1 MKKISFF
8 KIYIPIIS
16 ILVIIL
22 CILAV
27 KLNEKNSNIINT
39 TESNIKFMEEYT
51 SLNGKTD
58 ELGNNYNDV
67 SITNDNIYY
76 YANENEIIEL
86 LKSGTGVIYFGYP
99 TDNYSRNI
107 VDILNEVVS
116 EYGYDKIYY
125 YNIKPIMSS
134 VVIDNDNKVVLNKG
148 NAFYYELLSILNDFL
163 NYYTVLDNN
172 NEEVILEEKKIEVPS
187 VIFVKEGKITE
198 VVDNIEDKEELKE
211 IYKENLEK

>member
-1 MKKISFF
+1 MKNLSFF

-22 CILAV
+22 CFLAL
-27 KLNEKNSNIINT
+27 KLDEKNNNIINT
-39 TESNIKFMEEYT
+39 TASNIKFMEEYT

-58 ELGNNYNDV
+58 ELGNAYSEVLLDSN
-67 SITNDNIYY
+67 NIYY

-86 LKSGTGVIYFGYP
+86 LKSGTGVIYLGYP
-99 TDNYSRNI
+99 TNNYSRNI

-116 EYGYDKIYY
+116 EYDYDKIYY

-163 NYYTVLDNN
+163 DYYTVLDNN

-187 VIFVKEGKITE
+187 VIFVKEGKITG

>member
-1 MKKISFF
+1 MKNLSFF

-22 CILAV
+22 CFLAL
-27 KLNEKNSNIINT
+27 KLDEKNNNIINT
-39 TESNIKFMEEYT
+39 TASNIKFMEEYT

-58 ELGNNYNDV
+58 ELGNAYFEVLLDSN
-67 SITNDNIYY
+67 NIYY

-86 LKSGTGVIYFGYP
+86 LKSGTGVIYLGYP
-99 TDNYSRNI
+99 TNNYSRNI

-116 EYGYDKIYY
+116 EYDYDKIYY

-163 NYYTVLDNN
+163 DYYTVLDNN

-187 VIFVKEGKITE
+187 VIFVKEGKITG

>member
-1 MKKISFF
+1 MKNLSFF

-22 CILAV
+22 CFLAL
-27 KLNEKNSNIINT
+27 KLDEKNNNIINT
-39 TESNIKFMEEYT
+39 TASNIKFMEEYT

-58 ELGNNYNDV
+58 ELGNAYSEVLLDSN
-67 SITNDNIYY
+67 NIYY

-86 LKSGTGVIYFGYP
+86 LKSGTGVIYLGYP

-116 EYGYDKIYY
+116 EYDYDKIYY

-163 NYYTVLDNN
+163 DYYTVLDNN

-187 VIFVKEGKITE
+187 VIFVKEGKITG

>member
-1 MKKISFF
+1 MKNLSFF

-22 CILAV
+22 CFLAL
-27 KLNEKNSNIINT
+27 KLDEKNNNIINT
-39 TESNIKFMEEYT
+39 TASNIKFMEEYT

-58 ELGNNYNDV
+58 ELGNAYFEVLLDSN
-67 SITNDNIYY
+67 NIYY

-86 LKSGTGVIYFGYP
+86 LKSGTGVIYLGYP

-116 EYGYDKIYY
+116 EYDYDKIYY

-163 NYYTVLDNN
+163 DYYTVLDNN

-187 VIFVKEGKITE
+187 VIFVKEGKITG